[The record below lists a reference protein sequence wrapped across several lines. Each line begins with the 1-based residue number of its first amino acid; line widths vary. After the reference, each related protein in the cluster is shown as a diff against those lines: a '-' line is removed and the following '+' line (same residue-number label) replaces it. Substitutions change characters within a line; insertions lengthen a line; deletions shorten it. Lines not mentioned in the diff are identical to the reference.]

1 MGFTEQLFYLFTDL
15 AAATMDAAGKIKK
28 RRKSD
33 KDRKFFRR
41 CGDCENCLKTE
52 CGECKHC
59 KDMPKF
65 GGSYKLKKA
74 CMEREC
80 IVNRRGRE
88 DPIIKQICNQE
99 KLSFIN
105 NTLSVQFQNGKV
117 KRYKSGDKMHNGRR
131 IIISQMQ
138 KENKDAFL
146 PKPFLPAPE
155 DKLVS
160 AAPVLPDLANSES
173 IDLDI
178 DKFVEKYLQVY
189 YDDQELVEEKQ
200 ELVQQEQSADES
212 RLAFLCAELDDDEDD
227 RYSPAKLDEDMRW
240 ELEPGSR
247 SWELDDTIY
256 PELEENM
263 LTRELFQLSTI
274 CALCTLESKCG
285 NCIIN
290 TALKE
295 IGNLMEV

>member
-1 MGFTEQLFYLFTDL
+1 ME
-15 AAATMDAAGKIKK
+15 AGKLKK

-33 KDRKFFRR
+33 VMKERKFFRR

-59 KDMPKF
+59 RDMPKF

-88 DPIIKQICNQE
+88 DPVIKQICNQE
-99 KLSFIN
+99 KISFIN
-105 NTLSVQFQNGKV
+105 STLSVQFQNGKV

-131 IIISQMQ
+131 LIISQMQ

-155 DKLVS
+155 DRLT
-160 AAPVLPDLANSES
+160 AANPVLPDLATSES

-189 YDDQELVEEKQ
+189 YDDTALVEESQELVRQ
-200 ELVQQEQSADES
+200 EPPTEAEVRPPSS
-212 RLAFLCAELDDDEDD
+212 FICSELDDEEED
-227 RYSPAKLDEDMRW
+227 RYSPLGDEMNWYLDTVY
-240 ELEPGSR
+240 PG
-247 SWELDDTIY
+247 
-256 PELEENM
+256 LEENM

-274 CALCTLESKCG
+274 CSLCTLESKCG